1 MTQER
6 MLTTRSVYRGK
17 ILNLRVDEVELQG
30 GTKALREVIENPGAA
45 GVVAIDDQDRLLLV
59 RQFRYPKGEFLLELP
74 AGKIDP
80 GETPAVCAK
89 RELEE
94 ETGFSCP
101 SLRPFAIT
109 YPAAAYLTES
119 VHLFWADA
127 LVPAHQNLDEDER
140 ISIEWVKFD
149 KALELVLSGEIKD
162 SKSQVGIL
170 KAALMRNFPGLMP

>member
-6 MLTTRSVYRGK
+6 KLTSRSVYRGR

-30 GTKALREVIENPGAA
+30 GTKTLREVIENPGAA
-45 GVVAIDDQDRLLLV
+45 GVVAIDEQDRLLMV
-59 RQFRYPKGEFLLELP
+59 RQYRYPKGEFLLELP

-80 GETPAVCAK
+80 GETPEICAQ

-101 SLRPFAIT
+101 KLKPFAVI

-127 LVPAHQNLDEDER
+127 LFPAHQNLDEDER
-140 ISIEWVKFD
+140 ISIEWLKFD
-149 KALELVLSGEIKD
+149 KALALVLSGEIKD
-162 SKSQVGIL
+162 AKSQIGIL
-170 KAALMRNFPGLMP
+170 KAALLRQCPVLMP